1 MRWYGVLVMFLVC
14 CLAMSCQENLRE
26 TQDDRNLD
34 AELVNA
40 LNNLGVENAIVAQH
54 TLYPYHFVSDAEEL
68 NELGR
73 RDLLVLAGHFRRH
86 EGILN
91 VRRGETPPELYEARL
106 THTIDELRKA
116 GVDTDRMGIAD
127 GMPGGAGMPSTR
139 VINIM
144 ERSFEPGSSTP
155 GTSYTGTI
163 TR

>member
-1 MRWYGVLVMFLVC
+1 M
-14 CLAMSCQENLRE
+14 
-26 TQDDRNLD
+26 
-34 AELVNA
+34 
-40 LNNLGVENAIVAQH
+40 
-54 TLYPYHFVSDAEEL
+54 YPYHFVSDAEEL